1 VIASDFGFH
10 GNSAGNRL
18 LSFRDHGPGRD
29 AAGTTRTERAHAG
42 PVRRRGAP
50 VSHLAAAARTPAM
63 VIDAQ
68 GARELRGARHGSSGG
83 PSSGRPLRGISCEL
97 DPVTAVAGDRGYPH
111 AAFGPVQ
118 AVCWAGPKSARGHSS
133 PGTTASRTPLAP
145 ETAAIADTFAPA
157 TTAIADTRRPG
168 TAAIGGSRTT
178 SAPGRQQSSNYAQYC
193 HISR

>member
-1 VIASDFGFH
+1 VIARDFGFH

-29 AAGTTRTERAHAG
+29 AAGTSRTERAHAG

-83 PSSGRPLRGISCEL
+83 PSSGRPLCGISCEL
-97 DPVTAVAGDRGYPH
+97 DPVTAVAGAPRVSTRRLRS
-111 AAFGPVQ
+111 GPSGLLGRTDEC
-118 AVCWAGPKSARGHSS
+118 ARTLLARGPPHRGHPS
-133 PGTTASRTPLAP
+133 PQRPPPSRTPVAP
-145 ETAAIADTFAPA
+145 GPPPSRTAARPQRLPASNHQITRSIAT
-157 TTAIADTRRPG
+157 
-168 TAAIGGSRTT
+168 
-178 SAPGRQQSSNYAQYC
+178 
-193 HISR
+193 

>member
-1 VIASDFGFH
+1 VIARDFGFH

-29 AAGTTRTERAHAG
+29 AAGTTRTEWAHAG

-97 DPVTAVAGDRGYPH
+97 DPVTAVAGTPRVSTRRL
-111 AAFGPVQ
+111 GPAQ
-118 AVCWAGPKSARGHSS
+118 AVCWAGPTSARGRSS
-133 PGTTASRTPLAP
+133 PGTTASRTPSPQRPPPSRTPVAP
-145 ETAAIADTFAPA
+145 GP
-157 TTAIADTRRPG
+157 PPSG
-168 TAAIGGSRTT
+168 TAARPQRLP
-178 SAPGRQQSSNYAQYC
+178 ASNHQITRSIAT
-193 HISR
+193 